1 MNPDPSVLDLS
12 TPFGTPSRRTVGRRV
27 CSTPIATGDS
37 WSSPGDQTNEDNSS
51 LLDTLDSFIE
61 QYGTFFKSS
70 SSPSVE
76 QSVGLSAAD
85 DGADGVSD
93 MLDFVRAA
101 DKDSDE
107 GSAPLDGTLPFISSS
122 HLEAPELSK
131 ITRASPWIVNED
143 GGNDHPPSIR
153 PLDATQIFC
162 HPPDSPSTEDS
173 NEDALLDICEPLI
186 ISSGLQATQ
195 AHESSPLFRLANK
208 DDDENFLLCDSPDSP
223 KTATNN
229 KDPLLDCPLSLTTP
243 GGLMVNQAHASS
255 PLLRFFNCTSD
266 EDRLLCASPPLVI
279 PSFVGVPQ
287 NCKNSPECSSNVN
300 VGGSAPLLGST
311 EFYENHSGLPL
322 VDSKG
327 HKDASLQNVPHFP
340 RASSLGVLQTCED
353 SEFCQDAPRKT
364 QPCDD
369 FTAHASN
376 STGTAESVPDPPA
389 LDDKNDIVADIPT
402 TQHLSYRHSPVFF
415 TGILDSVKK
424 DCTAVGA
431 VCASKDSNSSRFI
444 LGEDSEPVAQTE
456 EVVLG
461 PPEDPEAVCS
471 DVDSDS
477 STVVLDE
484 HSELE
489 DIEDVDLSSAE
500 ENDDML
506 LAVTD
511 ELDESGGKTP
521 AVSCEAKEQDSP
533 ACSVKSTDTLLL
545 DIDKEDR
552 TIIVEDLPE
561 QDTTLV
567 NSSPAAEDPDPHE
580 RPIAGVCH
588 RTVDPLDSE
597 EGVDLRQKINNIRN
611 SAATVAG
618 CSSTVSEGECGS
630 VSDIAGA
637 QFSKHRAPSS
647 FVISH
652 LHDSQ
657 PGTSKAA
664 SAFQRLDLEQ
674 PGQKPQTSAPAASRH
689 APFMSEDPEENNDN
703 ENPEWERLRQLSTD
717 EERYEAVRNVWHNST
732 IPNPHSE
739 LTTFHYR
746 QQILGAQGTRNT
758 PVPKQHKRKASRNC
772 SHRPAKRQR
781 MDTDVFDL
789 KLKALQR
796 KRSQDFQKARQD
808 LELNLGQL
816 QSSIHQNQR
825 RGDFQQ
831 GHGSHHRNHRRAN
844 TTPWDFRYYQQE
856 EQRLHAQFVAHQD
869 TIHQKYSA
877 KENKLLSA
885 REEVRR
891 FDKFYVGLQQAD
903 PTLLTEE
910 QLKEQLNMEK
920 LLGQF
925 RLWYKNA
932 KD

>member
-1 MNPDPSVLDLS
+1 MSGRPYKATDFKEVLFSMIDRTDLIALGPYQMSHVWMAVFANGAAKCKIKACEELEIKQKRCLVIDPTKDEIKMKLLWLPPQLPDIEIKKVLEPFGTVKDISREKWRFSDLEETDTLTRIVTLALKDHLTVDKVPHTLNIYGVNTLVVIPGRPPLCLRCKAIGHIRRQCSTPRCTQCWRFGHSTEECIVTYATKLQGNASPMADVSEHIMDVDEMFTKDLEPVGESQESHKNTSSSGASDLVPASAMNPDPSVLDLS

-37 WSSPGDQTNEDNSS
+37 WSSP
-51 LLDTLDSFIE
+51 
-61 QYGTFFKSS
+61 
-70 SSPSVE
+70 
-76 QSVGLSAAD
+76 D

-173 NEDALLDICEPLI
+173 NEDALLDIC
-186 ISSGLQATQ
+186 
-195 AHESSPLFRLANK
+195 
-208 DDDENFLLCDSPDSP
+208 
-223 KTATNN
+223 
-229 KDPLLDCPLSLTTP
+229 
-243 GGLMVNQAHASS
+243 
-255 PLLRFFNCTSD
+255 
-266 EDRLLCASPPLVI
+266 
-279 PSFVGVPQ
+279 
-287 NCKNSPECSSNVN
+287 
-300 VGGSAPLLGST
+300 
-311 EFYENHSGLPL
+311 
-322 VDSKG
+322 
-327 HKDASLQNVPHFP
+327 
-340 RASSLGVLQTCED
+340 
-353 SEFCQDAPRKT
+353 
-364 QPCDD
+364 
-369 FTAHASN
+369 
-376 STGTAESVPDPPA
+376 
-389 LDDKNDIVADIPT
+389 
-402 TQHLSYRHSPVFF
+402 
-415 TGILDSVKK
+415 ILDSVKK

-580 RPIAGVCH
+580 RPIA
-588 RTVDPLDSE
+588 
-597 EGVDLRQKINNIRN
+597 
-611 SAATVAG
+611 
-618 CSSTVSEGECGS
+618 
-630 VSDIAGA
+630 
-637 QFSKHRAPSS
+637 
-647 FVISH
+647 
-652 LHDSQ
+652 
-657 PGTSKAA
+657 
-664 SAFQRLDLEQ
+664 
-674 PGQKPQTSAPAASRH
+674 GQKPQTSAPAASRH